1 MHLDVVDLRD
11 FYETRLGLVATR
23 LLRQRLRE
31 VWPDLTGMRV
41 LGLGFATPFLGP
53 WRGEAERVMA
63 AMPAGQGVLRWPLDG
78 PILTTL
84 TEETDLP
91 FPDVAFDRILMV
103 HSLDSAEN
111 VRPLMREA
119 WRVLSPSGRLM
130 VVVPNRRGLW
140 ARFERTPFG
149 FGRPYSPGQLARL
162 LRDCMFT
169 PTRVMTALSVPPLR
183 WRLVLSAA
191 PALEKLSGAGFGAF
205 AGVVVAEAEKR
216 IYGAQPMVRE
226 KVRRGRGREQEGV
239 FPMPG
244 MPVPGTG

>member
-11 FYETRLGLVATR
+11 FYETRLGHVAAR
-23 LLRQRLRE
+23 LIRLRLRE
-31 VWPDLTGMRV
+31 VWPDLTGQRV

-84 TEETDLP
+84 TEETELP
-91 FPDVAFDRILMV
+91 FPDVSFDRVLMI
-103 HSLDSAEN
+103 HSLESADN
-111 VRPLMREA
+111 VRPLMREI
-119 WRVLSPSGRLM
+119 WRVLAASGRLM

-183 WRLVLSAA
+183 WRIVLSAA
-191 PALEKLSGAGFGAF
+191 PAFEKLGRFGFGAF
-205 AGVVVAEAEKR
+205 SGVVVAEAEKQ
-216 IYGAQPMVRE
+216 IYGVTPLLRE
-226 KVRRGRGREQEGV
+226 KRRRVRLTESEPV
-239 FPMPG
+239 FPVPG
-244 MPVPGTG
+244 MPVPGAG